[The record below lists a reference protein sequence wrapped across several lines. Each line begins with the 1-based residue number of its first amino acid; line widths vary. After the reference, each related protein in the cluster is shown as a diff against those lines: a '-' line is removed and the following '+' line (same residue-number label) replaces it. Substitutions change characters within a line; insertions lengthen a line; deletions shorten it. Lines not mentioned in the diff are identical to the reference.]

1 MRERRRDS
9 PVGRFTWLTT
19 PFDVMPRRNTY
30 ILLLTILFSLLCAFR
45 SSPYGRALMYALEQI
60 HQKALEPRSQKELAE
75 AALRGMADELDPYS
89 AYISAEELAQFD
101 EELDRQFGGVGIEIH
116 VDPDTRGVIVT
127 TALPGTPAQRGG
139 IRPGDRLLAVD
150 GQDVSS
156 ANLDEVSRLVRG
168 LPGSQVVLTV
178 QSRDEAEPRR
188 VTLTREIIQGETVL
202 GDTRNAD
209 GTWNYTLR
217 ERPDIGFIRIDTFA
231 DETDDRLREVL
242 LQLAGKGVQGIIL
255 DLRSDPGGR
264 LDVAVNVCDAF
275 LRSGVI
281 VTTQTRT
288 GVIKERFAASG
299 KAICPD
305 TRLAVLINRF
315 SASASEIVAACLQDH
330 GRAVIVGERSFG
342 KGTVQEL
349 LDMEPGLGRLKLTT
363 ASYRRPSG
371 KNIHRSVSAKDRDD
385 WGVRPDPGYEVE
397 LDEKE
402 VELQILA
409 RALRGMYRDAK
420 SPKPVGF
427 ENVPDDFRDRCVETA
442 LKYFDR
448 RKRGT

>member
-1 MRERRRDS
+1 
-9 PVGRFTWLTT
+9 
-19 PFDVMPRRNTY
+19 MPRRNLY
-30 ILLLTILFSLLCAFR
+30 ILLLTVLFSLLCAFR

-60 HQKALEPRSQKELAE
+60 HRRALESRSQKELAE
-75 AALRGMADELDPYS
+75 AALRGMAEELDPYS
-89 AYISAEELAQFD
+89 AYISADELAQFD

-116 VDPDTRGVIVT
+116 VDPETRGVIVT
-127 TALPGTPAQRGG
+127 AALPGTPAQRAG

-150 GQDVSS
+150 GQDIAS

-168 LPGSQVVLTV
+168 LPGSQVLLTV
-178 QSRDEAEPRR
+178 QSPDEPESRR

-217 ERPDIGFIRIDTFA
+217 ERPEIGFVRIDTFA

-242 LQLAGKGVQGIIL
+242 RQLMEKGVQGIIL

-264 LDVAVNVCDAF
+264 LDVAVGVCDAF
-275 LRSGVI
+275 IRSGVI
-281 VTTQTRT
+281 VTTQTRS
-288 GVIKERFAASG
+288 GVVKERFTASG

-305 TRLAVLINRF
+305 TPLAVLINRF

-371 KNIHRSVSAKDRDD
+371 KDIHRSVNARKEDD
-385 WGVRPDPGYEVE
+385 WGVRPNPGYEVA

-409 RALRGMYRDAK
+409 RALRGMYRGAD

-427 ENVPDDFRDRCVETA
+427 EKVPDDFRDRHVEKA
-442 LKYFDR
+442 LEFFDR
-448 RKRGT
+448 RERGTPAS

>member
-1 MRERRRDS
+1 
-9 PVGRFTWLTT
+9 
-19 PFDVMPRRNTY
+19 MPRRNLQ
-30 ILLLTILFSLLCAFR
+30 ILLFTVVFSLLCAFR

-60 HQKALEPRSQKELAE
+60 HQKALEPRTQKELAE
-75 AALRGMADELDPYS
+75 AALRGMANELDPYS

-178 QSRDEAEPRR
+178 QSRGETEPRR

-242 LQLAGKGVQGIIL
+242 RQLMEKGVRGIIL

-264 LDVAVNVCDAF
+264 LDVAVEVCDAF

-288 GVIKERFAASG
+288 GVVKERFAASG
-299 KAICPD
+299 KAVCPD
-305 TRLAVLINRF
+305 TPLAVLINRY

-371 KNIHRSVSAKDRDD
+371 KNIHRSVRARPEDD
-385 WGVRPDPGYEVE
+385 WGVRPDPGYEVP

-409 RALRGMYRDAK
+409 RALRGMYRTAE

-427 ENVPDDFRDRCVETA
+427 ENVPDDFRDRHVEKA
-442 LKYFDR
+442 LEYFDR
-448 RKRGT
+448 IKTELKTTSDRLGVGG

>member
-1 MRERRRDS
+1 
-9 PVGRFTWLTT
+9 
-19 PFDVMPRRNTY
+19 MPRRNLH
-30 ILLLTILFSLLCAFR
+30 ILLFTVVFSLLCAFR

-127 TALPGTPAQRGG
+127 TALPGTPALRAG

-150 GQDVSS
+150 GQDVSN
-156 ANLDEVSRLVRG
+156 ANLEEVSRLVRG
-168 LPGSQVVLTV
+168 EPGSQVVLTV
-178 QSRDEAEPRR
+178 QSRGESEPRR
-188 VTLTREIIQGETVL
+188 LSLTREIIQGETVL

-209 GTWNYTLR
+209 GTWNYTLP

-242 LQLAGKGVQGIIL
+242 RRLMEQGVRGIIL

-264 LDVAVNVCDAF
+264 LDVAVEVCDAF
-275 LRSGVI
+275 VRSGVI

-288 GVIKERFAASG
+288 GIVKERFVASG

-305 TRLAVLINRF
+305 TPLAVLINRF

-363 ASYRRPSG
+363 AAYRRPSG
-371 KNIHRSVSAKDRDD
+371 KNIHRSVHARPEDD

-409 RALRGMYRDAK
+409 RALRGMYRTAE
-420 SPKPVGF
+420 SSKPVGF
-427 ENVPDDFRDRCVETA
+427 ENVPDDFRDRHLEKA
-442 LKYFDR
+442 LEYFDR
-448 RKRGT
+448 SGRGA